1 MANDKPANTDNSY
14 SENESKFLSAIEK
27 YAKQQRDALISETEL
42 FEKQALEK
50 AEEEGLRDAY
60 NLIHKEQDA
69 MKASISADMAKKE
82 ADGNLMIFKKR
93 QQITQEVFA
102 KATAKLQEYT
112 KTSAYQNK
120 LIAYAKECADY
131 FEDAT
136 VEICL
141 NKQDMKYADK
151 ITKVFKGNS
160 TVKEVTDIL
169 IGGLRVYC
177 PDRQIAVDKTLD
189 SKLEE
194 QRDWFYINASLQ
206 VK

>member
-1 MANDKPANTDNSY
+1 MANDKPANTNREY

-42 FEKQALEK
+42 FEKQALQK

-60 NLIHKEQDA
+60 NLIHREQDA
-69 MKASISADMAKKE
+69 MKAAIAADMAKKE
-82 ADGNLMIFKKR
+82 AEGNLVIFKKR
-93 QQITQEVFA
+93 QQITYEVFEKA
-102 KATAKLQEYT
+102 KAKLQKYA
-112 KTSAYQNK
+112 KTPAYLDK
-120 LIAYAKECADY
+120 LIAYAKECAD
-131 FEDAT
+131 FFKDST

-151 ITKVFKGNS
+151 ISKVFKGNTS
-160 TVKEVTDIL
+160 VKEVSDIL

-177 PDRQIAVDKTLD
+177 PERQIVVDKTLD
-189 SKLEE
+189 TKLEE
-194 QRDWFYINASLQ
+194 QREWFYINSSLQ